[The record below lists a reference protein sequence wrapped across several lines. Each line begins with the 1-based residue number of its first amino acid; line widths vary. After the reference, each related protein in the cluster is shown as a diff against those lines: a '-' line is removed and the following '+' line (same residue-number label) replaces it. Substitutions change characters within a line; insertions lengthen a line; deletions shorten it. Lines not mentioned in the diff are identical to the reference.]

1 MAGFVDYLDAYQAAG
16 GELPTSVE
24 LTEDV
29 DGVRLMTLYQAKG
42 LEFPCVFVPYLLDG
56 EWPVGRETGEVLP
69 RELLREPVPAGD
81 LLIEEERRLLYVA
94 MTRTQERLT
103 LTTHAGPAV
112 DKNLSPFVVELR
124 AGAGSSS
131 SMSRRARRPRTP
143 QRQRPR
149 SPSTPPGAPTAGPV
163 AAPTAGAGAAAR
175 RTAAAVRQ
183 VMPLPTTRE
192 HRVALRVRA
201 AEILGLIEASDPGDP
216 ETADARAALAAQ
228 LVTVGESAA
237 LTADEAR
244 ERGLDPLTM
253 RAIAVEG
260 GAGANLLEVAPLPS
274 SFSYSQFDVY
284 EKCPLQ
290 YAFKHVYRF
299 PEPAGR
305 AALSFGS
312 TAHAAF
318 ERFTRERRER
328 AARGEP
334 PPTRE
339 DLARY
344 FEEEWKPGEYG
355 DRTAEAGYR
364 ARTAPLIEAFYQ
376 GELADEAR
384 TVLHEELDFEL
395 ALDPGDG
402 SAAVIVHGSID
413 RIDRLADGGLEVID
427 YKTGRPSSQKGVDE
441 SLQLSIYALACRD
454 SLGLGTPEKVTLYF
468 TESATRMSTSRTDE
482 ALDAARADL
491 LARAAR
497 LRSGDF
503 AATPSSKICG
513 WCDFR
518 AMCPARVT

>member
-1 MAGFVDYLDAYQAAG
+1 MAG
-16 GELPTSVE
+16 T
-24 LTEDV
+24 
-29 DGVRLMTLYQAKG
+29 
-42 LEFPCVFVPYLLDG
+42 
-56 EWPVGRETGEVLP
+56 
-69 RELLREPVPAGD
+69 
-81 LLIEEERRLLYVA
+81 
-94 MTRTQERLT
+94 
-103 LTTHAGPAV
+103 
-112 DKNLSPFVVELR
+112 
-124 AGAGSSS
+124 
-131 SMSRRARRPRTP
+131 
-143 QRQRPR
+143 
-149 SPSTPPGAPTAGPV
+149 
-163 AAPTAGAGAAAR
+163 AAR

-201 AEILGLIEASDPGDP
+201 AEILGLIEAADPTDP
-216 ETADARAALAAQ
+216 ETADARAALAAR
-228 LVTVGESAA
+228 LVAVGESAA

-253 RAIAVEG
+253 RAIAAEG

-274 SFSYSQFDVY
+274 AFSYSQFDVY

-318 ERFTRERRER
+318 ERFTRERREA
-328 AARGEP
+328 AARGDP

-344 FEEEWKPGEYG
+344 FEEEWTPGEYG
-355 DRTAEAGYR
+355 DRAAEAGYR
-364 ARTAPLIEAFYQ
+364 ARTAPLIDAFYE
-376 GELADEAR
+376 GELADQAR

-395 ALDPGDG
+395 ALDPDDG
-402 SAAVIVHGSID
+402 GAAVVVRGSID
-413 RIDRLADGGLEVID
+413 RIDRLASGGIEVID

-454 SLGLGTPEKVTLYF
+454 VLGLGTPERVTLYF
-468 TESATRMSTSRTDE
+468 TESSTRMSTSRSDE

-503 AATPSSKICG
+503 AATPTSKICG
-513 WCDFR
+513 WCDYR
-518 AMCPARVT
+518 AMCPARVV